1 MKKFIIFY
9 KGPATPPGAS
19 HEGWPEWFDKIGDK
33 LVDRGSPMNNG
44 FTVRSDGSTNDS
56 ATNLN
61 GFSGMQR
68 TALRAAADAERW
80 LRAGIAKK
88 EYCCLPPLGSKSR
101 QNLAR
106 AWRA

>member
-9 KGPATPPGAS
+9 KGLATPPGAS

-61 GFSGMQR
+61 GFSLIQAQDKDE
-68 TALRAAADAERW
+68 ALSLIKDHPYLAI
-80 LRAGIAKK
+80 GKG
-88 EYCCLPPLGSKSR
+88 EYTIEVFEAPS
-101 QNLAR
+101 A
-106 AWRA
+106 